1 VQPVRDDRRHV
12 QLVRRVVHAAVTKN
26 RCSHAPHVNTAL
38 PSRSLA
44 RRTVLIPAYF
54 FLGGGGILAPAKKTY
69 NPLDGC
75 QTVCSKSF
83 FGWDDELQIY
93 HGNFLFNGQQTQEI
107 FRHEAIK
114 RVHIYA

>member
-1 VQPVRDDRRHV
+1 MRDDRRHV

-54 FLGGGGILAPAKKTY
+54 FLGGAEFSPPAKKLTI
-69 NPLDGC
+69 P
-75 QTVCSKSF
+75 QTAAKLCALNLF
-83 FGWDDELQIY
+83 FGRDDELQIY

-114 RVHIYA
+114 MVHIYA